1 MGMTYTD
8 SYETRKAYSNVVVSE
23 VDYVIDYIIKS
34 PIDGKANEVNATF
47 YRVDGDNG
55 ENKFRLG
62 YGSHSDRATTV
73 RFDSSGDEPIEVQ
86 RAINEQFMNDLTNI
100 LK

>member
-47 YRVDGDNG
+47 YRVDG
-55 ENKFRLG
+55 ENKLRLG
-62 YGSHSDRATTV
+62 YGSYYDGATSV
-73 RFDSSGDEPIEVQ
+73 RFDSSASEPIEVQ
-86 RAINEQFMNDLTNI
+86 CAINEQFMNDLTNI

>member
-8 SYETRKAYSNVVVSE
+8 SYETRKANHSLTVGDVNYNL
-23 VDYVIDYIIKS
+23 DYIIKS

-47 YRVDGDNG
+47 YQG
-55 ENKFRLG
+55 EENERIG
-62 YGSHSDRATTV
+62 YGSYYNGASGV
-73 RFDSSGDEPIEVQ
+73 RFDSDSSVPFEVQ
-86 RAINEQFMNDLTNI
+86 KAVNEMFMNDLDEI